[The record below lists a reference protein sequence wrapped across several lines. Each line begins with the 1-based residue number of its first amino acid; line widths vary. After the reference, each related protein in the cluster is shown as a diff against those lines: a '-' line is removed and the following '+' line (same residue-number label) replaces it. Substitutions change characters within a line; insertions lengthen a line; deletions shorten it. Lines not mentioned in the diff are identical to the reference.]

1 MHIRRRRDWE
11 LPESAATPEAIFL
24 NRRALI
30 AAGAGVMLGAAGF
43 GRLAAAGA
51 AEDALTS
58 LLPAKRNE
66 AYQLGSGRTLTPAKT
81 NENYNNFYEFGTSK
95 YVASA
100 AQALKTRPWTVK
112 IDGLVEKPL
121 ELDFDDLVRKVAL
134 EERLYRHRCVE
145 AWSMTIPWTG
155 FTLASLVALAKPKA
169 DAKYVQ
175 LETGVSDGPGM
186 GGFYPW
192 PYTEGL
198 TMAEATN
205 DLTFLA
211 VGTYGKVMPKQHG
224 APIRLV
230 TPWKYGFKSIK
241 SINRISFVTERP
253 QTFWAQLGPDEY
265 GFWANV
271 NPDVPH
277 PRWSQAYERD
287 LSTGSQIPTVIYNGY
302 GDQVAGLYKD
312 LKGEKLYM

>member
-1 MHIRRRRDWE
+1 MHIRHRKDWE
-11 LPESAATPEAIFL
+11 LPESAATPEAVFL
-24 NRRALI
+24 KRRTLMM
-30 AAGAGVMLGAAGF
+30 AGAGAILGASGF
-43 GRLAAAGA
+43 GRIGSAAAADDVLAG
-51 AEDALTS
+51 

-66 AYQLGSGRTLTPAKT
+66 AYQLGNGRTLTPAKT
-81 NENYNNFYEFGTSK
+81 NESYNNFYEYGTSK

-100 AQALKTRPWTVK
+100 AQALKTRPWTIK

-121 ELDFDDLVRKVAL
+121 EMDFDDLVKKVSL

-155 FTLASLVALAKPKA
+155 FTLASLVALAKPTA
-169 DAKYVQ
+169 AAKYVQ
-175 LETGVSDGPGM
+175 FETGISDGPGM

-205 DLTFLA
+205 ELTFLA
-211 VGTYGKVMPKQHG
+211 VGTYGKVIPKQHG

-241 SINRISFVTERP
+241 SINRISFVKERP

-271 NPDVPH
+271 NPEVPH

-287 LSTGSQIPTVIYNGY
+287 LSTGSQISTVIYNGY

-312 LKGEKLYM
+312 VKAEKLYM